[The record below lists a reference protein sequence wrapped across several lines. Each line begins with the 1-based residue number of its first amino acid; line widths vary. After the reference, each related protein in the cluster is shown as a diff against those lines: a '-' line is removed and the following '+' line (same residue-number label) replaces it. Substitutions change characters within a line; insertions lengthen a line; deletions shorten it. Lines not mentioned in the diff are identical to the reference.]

1 MFFKGILKHRM
12 PWMRMWHVCWN
23 CRFMTKP
30 EKMYDIVNEYKS
42 ANLSC
47 PSDQEE
53 FRRAGSFKM
62 TKHDKKWK
70 NNLFLLFFAHVCS
83 FLLFFALFCSFLLI
97 FCSFLLIFALFC
109 SFLLFFALFCSFLLA
124 IHIYVLSPWL
134 FVAHV
139 CSFLLISAL
148 FCSFLFFF
156 CFFFVCFVFFCF
168 FLLFFVVVCWKND
181 KMLST
186 WTRATDLISPD
197 LMGNLD
203 LLNKLLI
210 YMYIY
215 INKIPC
221 ENERSAKSVY
231 ISFANPSVSPVM
243 TNRRF
248 AAWVSR
254 KETFLSRQPLK
265 PMGSWCLLARN
276 LGFFLQEGKPLQ
288 IAT

>member
-1 MFFKGILKHRM
+1 
-12 PWMRMWHVCWN
+12 MRMWHVCWN

-70 NNLFLLFFAHVCS
+70 NNLFLLIFALFCSFLLIFAHFCS

-97 FCSFLLIFALFC
+97 FALFCSFLLIFARNTYLCIEPLALCCSCLLIFAHFC
-109 SFLLFFALFCSFLLA
+109 SFLLFFALFCFFS
-124 IHIYVLSPWL
+124 VCSL
-134 FVAHV
+134 FV
-139 CSFLLISAL
+139 L
-148 FCSFLFFF
+148 FS
-156 CFFFVCFVFFCF
+156 FVFSCC
-168 FLLFFVVVCWKND
+168 FFVVVCWKND

-186 WTRATDLISPD
+186 WTRATDSISPD

-215 INKIPC
+215 IYKQNSVRKWEISEKCIHFIRQSLSFTGETVALPHGFR
-221 ENERSAKSVY
+221 EKKRSSA
-231 ISFANPSVSPVM
+231 
-243 TNRRF
+243 
-248 AAWVSR
+248 VSR
-254 KETFLSRQPLK
+254 WSPWGVDVF
-265 PMGSWCLLARN
+265 
-276 LGFFLQEGKPLQ
+276 
-288 IAT
+288 